1 MTKNLLL
8 IVLMA
13 VVILLLFTA
22 PKYGKDT
29 ITIKTDTIINVKT
42 LTKYKKGDS
51 IPYEIIVQDSV
62 LIPVHDT
69 IRIINDYLQVKAYS
83 DTIKID
89 SNTFY
94 IQDTITQNKI
104 IGRGF
109 EAKLQEKTIY
119 ITNTIKPKTEL
130 LIGGELRNFNNV
142 LGASIGVGLKV
153 PKKGLILVNYGTQ
166 GYSLGYYKKL
176 F

>member
-1 MTKNLLL
+1 MKNAL
-8 IVLMA
+8 
-13 VVILLLFTA
+13 VVILIAIVIILLMTK
-22 PKYGKDT
+22 PNYNKNE
-29 ITIKTDTIINVKT
+29 IILKTDTIINVKT

-51 IPYEIIVQDSV
+51 ISYNILLQDSIY
-62 LIPVHDT
+62 IPIHDT
-69 IRIINDYLQVKAYS
+69 IRIINEYLQTKAYN

-94 IQDTITQNKI
+94 IQDTIAQNKI

-109 EAKLQEKTIY
+109 QAKLQEKTIY
-119 ITNTIKPKTEL
+119 ITKTIKPKNEF
-130 LIGGELRNFNNV
+130 LIGGDLRNFNNV

-153 PKKGLILVNYGTQ
+153 PNKGLILMNYGTQ
-166 GYSLGYYKKL
+166 GYSVGYYKKL

>member
-1 MTKNLLL
+1 MIKNFL
-8 IVLMA
+8 IIILVA

-22 PKYGKDT
+22 PKYAKDT
-29 ITIKTDTIINVKT
+29 ITIKTDTIFNVKT

-51 IPYEIIVQDSV
+51 IPFKIIQIDSV
-62 LIPVHDT
+62 NVPIHDT
-69 IRIINDYLQVKAYS
+69 IRIINDYLQVKAYN
-83 DTIKID
+83 DTIRID

-94 IQDTITQNKI
+94 IQDTITQNRI

-109 EAKLQEKTIY
+109 EVKLQEKTIY
-119 ITNTIKPKTEL
+119 ITKTIKPKTEL
-130 LIGGELRNFNNV
+130 LIGGELRSLNNV

>member
-1 MTKNLLL
+1 MIKNLL
-8 IVLMA
+8 
-13 VVILLLFTA
+13 VILLLAIVILLLMTK
-22 PKYGKDT
+22 PEYVKDT

-51 IPYEIIVQDSV
+51 IHYNIVFQDSIY
-62 LIPVHDT
+62 IPIHDT
-69 IRIINDYLQVKAYS
+69 IRIINEYLQTKAYN

-94 IQDTITQNKI
+94 INDTIAQNKI

-109 EAKLQEKTIY
+109 QAKLQEKTIY
-119 ITNTIKPKTEL
+119 ITKTIKPKKEF
-130 LIGGELRNFNNV
+130 LIGGDLRNFNNV

-153 PKKGLILVNYGTQ
+153 PNKGIILANYGTQ
-166 GYSLGYYKKL
+166 GYSIGYYKKL

>member
-1 MTKNLLL
+1 MKNAL
-8 IVLMA
+8 
-13 VVILLLFTA
+13 VVILIAIVIILLMTK
-22 PKYGKDT
+22 PNYNKNE
-29 ITIKTDTIINVKT
+29 IILKTDTIINVKT

-51 IPYEIIVQDSV
+51 IPYNILLQDSIY
-62 LIPVHDT
+62 IPIHDT
-69 IRIINDYLQVKAYS
+69 IRIINEYLQTKAYN

-94 IQDTITQNKI
+94 INDTIAQNKI

-109 EAKLQEKTIY
+109 QAKLQEKTIY
-119 ITNTIKPKTEL
+119 ITKTIKPKNEF
-130 LIGGELRNFNNV
+130 LIGGDLRNFNNV

-153 PKKGLILVNYGTQ
+153 PNKGLILMNYGTQ
-166 GYSLGYYKKL
+166 GYSVGYYKKL